1 MNLFKTSPFK
11 MPVLF
16 KTFVLFSLAVAASA
30 CTVRNESNPPRTAT
44 EQLLIS
50 AAADRA
56 AEKMNLDMPPNSK
69 VFVDSSNI
77 EGLDSKYAIAT
88 MRERMLKLGANLVAD
103 RGAAD
108 VVVEIRSGALS
119 VDGDKFLIGIPQ
131 FDVPIPLTGQ
141 LPFPEVALFKRQER
155 GGVAKFAGVG
165 YDAKTGKLLD
175 ATEPQYGFSHERR
188 YVLLLFFS
196 WERRDFI
203 PKEERM
209 MPLSAAD
216 LPFSDHE
223 KGQWR

>member
-1 MNLFKTSPFK
+1 MSLLKTSLSK
-11 MPVLF
+11 TSVLF
-16 KTFVLFSLAVAASA
+16 KTFVVLALSIALGA
-30 CTVRNESNPPRTAT
+30 CTTRKESNPPRTAT

-56 AEKMNLDMPPNSK
+56 AEKMNLNMPPNSK

-103 RGAAD
+103 RGAAE

-119 VDGDKFLIGIPQ
+119 LDGDKFLIGIPE

-141 LPFPEVALFKRQER
+141 LPFPEIALFKRQER
-155 GGVAKFAGVG
+155 SGVAKFAGVG
-165 YDAKTGKLLD
+165 YDAKTGKLLG
-175 ATEPQYGFSHERR
+175 ATEPQFGSSHERR

-196 WERRDFI
+196 WEQRDFI
-203 PKEERM
+203 PQEERLV
-209 MPLSAAD
+209 PISAAD
-216 LPFSDHE
+216 LPFTQRE
-223 KGQWR
+223 KGWR